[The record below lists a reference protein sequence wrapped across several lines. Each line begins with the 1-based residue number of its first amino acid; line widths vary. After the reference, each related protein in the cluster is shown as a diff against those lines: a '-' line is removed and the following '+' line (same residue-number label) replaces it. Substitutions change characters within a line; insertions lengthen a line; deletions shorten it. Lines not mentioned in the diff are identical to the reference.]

1 MELNLYFFN
10 SHYLSEMND
19 SENHFINRSSDNFQD
34 YKDCTDAEG
43 LTSLP
48 TSDFRRPMTLE
59 MRNVTNGG
67 AINQLYHQS
76 SPSNGLST
84 ITLPLETP
92 LRSHNVSSAPNPN
105 NSYNGDLASLNSSD
119 TYASCQT
126 HPFLSQG
133 DLTADMVDASSALDD
148 LDMNNL
154 YINPLEKDSDDLR
167 TQVKKS
173 ASGDMAL
180 CNLGGASLDEG
191 ESFETR
197 DRGSRVSLNE
207 TPVPKHRKTRFQ
219 QSSITKPKA
228 RFEMSKSS
236 QESLNEGKKNRRSSF
251 MPAKSLAS
259 ATKLINQH
267 LFGIQ
272 SISAKGRRVHFCLLR
287 CRVQFLIRN
296 EK

>member
-1 MELNLYFFN
+1 
-10 SHYLSEMND
+10 
-19 SENHFINRSSDNFQD
+19 
-34 YKDCTDAEG
+34 
-43 LTSLP
+43 
-48 TSDFRRPMTLE
+48 
-59 MRNVTNGG
+59 MRNITNGG

-92 LRSHNVSSAPNPN
+92 LRSNPG
-105 NSYNGDLASLNSSD
+105 NSYNGDLASVNSSD

-133 DLTADMVDASSALDD
+133 DLTADMVDASSVLDD

-173 ASGDMAL
+173 ASGDTAL
-180 CNLGGASLDEG
+180 CNIGCNSLDDSFQTYQ
-191 ESFETR
+191 SFEAR

-219 QSSITKPKA
+219 HTKPKA
-228 RFEMSKSS
+228 RFEVTKTS

-272 SISAKGRRVHFCLLR
+272 SISAKGEETTLL
-287 CRVQFLIRN
+287 N
-296 EK
+296 

>member
-1 MELNLYFFN
+1 MPH
-10 SHYLSEMND
+10 SVK
-19 SENHFINRSSDNFQD
+19 IIQFQD
-34 YKDCTDAEG
+34 FKDFTDAEG

-59 MRNVTNGG
+59 MRNITNGG

-92 LRSHNVSSAPNPN
+92 LRSQNASSLQNPG

-133 DLTADMVDASSALDD
+133 DLTADMCDAVSTLDD

-154 YINPLEKDSDDLR
+154 YINPLEKDADDLR
-167 TQVKKS
+167 AQVKKS
-173 ASGDMAL
+173 ASGDTAL
-180 CNLGGASLDEG
+180 CNIGGTSLDESFQNFQTF
-191 ESFETR
+191 ESR
-197 DRGSRVSLNE
+197 DRGSQVSLNE

-219 QSSITKPKA
+219 QSITKPKA
-228 RFEMSKSS
+228 RFEVTKTS

-272 SISAKGRRVHFCLLR
+272 SISAKGESLFTKLNC
-287 CRVQFLIRN
+287 
-296 EK
+296 

>member
-1 MELNLYFFN
+1 
-10 SHYLSEMND
+10 
-19 SENHFINRSSDNFQD
+19 
-34 YKDCTDAEG
+34 
-43 LTSLP
+43 
-48 TSDFRRPMTLE
+48 
-59 MRNVTNGG
+59 MRNITNSA

-92 LRSHNVSSAPNPN
+92 IRSNSQNPGS
-105 NSYNGDLASLNSSD
+105 SYNGDLASLNSSD

-133 DLTADMVDASSALDD
+133 DLTADMADANSALDD
-148 LDMNNL
+148 IDMNNL
-154 YINPLEKDSDDLR
+154 YINPLEKDELR
-167 TQVKKS
+167 SQVKKS
-173 ASGDMAL
+173 ASGDTAL
-180 CNLGGASLDEG
+180 CNIGGNSLDESFQNFQ
-191 ESFETR
+191 SFETR

-219 QSSITKPKA
+219 QSVTKPKA
-228 RFEMSKSS
+228 RFEVTKTS
-236 QESLNEGKKNRRSSF
+236 QESLNESKKNRRSSF

-272 SISAKGRRVHFCLLR
+272 SISSKG
-287 CRVQFLIRN
+287 
-296 EK
+296 K

>member
-1 MELNLYFFN
+1 
-10 SHYLSEMND
+10 
-19 SENHFINRSSDNFQD
+19 
-34 YKDCTDAEG
+34 
-43 LTSLP
+43 
-48 TSDFRRPMTLE
+48 MTLE
-59 MRNVTNGG
+59 MRNITNCG

-92 LRSHNVSSAPNPN
+92 LRSQNASTAQNPN

-133 DLTADMVDASSALDD
+133 DLTADMADATSVLDD

-154 YINPLEKDSDDLR
+154 YINPLEKDSNDLR

-173 ASGDMAL
+173 ASGDTAL
-180 CNLGGASLDEG
+180 CNIGGASLDESFQNLQ
-191 ESFETR
+191 SFESR

-219 QSSITKPKA
+219 QSSVTKPKA
-228 RFEMSKSS
+228 RFEMTKAS

-251 MPAKSLAS
+251 MPAKSLAC

-272 SISAKGRRVHFCLLR
+272 SISAKGM
-287 CRVQFLIRN
+287 
-296 EK
+296 

>member
-1 MELNLYFFN
+1 
-10 SHYLSEMND
+10 
-19 SENHFINRSSDNFQD
+19 
-34 YKDCTDAEG
+34 
-43 LTSLP
+43 
-48 TSDFRRPMTLE
+48 
-59 MRNVTNGG
+59 MRNITNGG

-76 SPSNGLST
+76 SPSNGLGLST

-92 LRSHNVSSAPNPN
+92 LRSQNASQNYG

-133 DLTADMVDASSALDD
+133 DLTADMVDASSVLDD

-154 YINPLEKDSDDLR
+154 YINPLEKDSDDIR

-173 ASGDMAL
+173 ASGDTAL
-180 CNLGGASLDEG
+180 CNIGGASLDESFQHFQ
-191 ESFETR
+191 SFEAR
-197 DRGSRVSLNE
+197 DRGSRGSLNE

-219 QSSITKPKA
+219 QSVTKPKA
-228 RFEMSKSS
+228 RFEVTKTS

-272 SISAKGRRVHFCLLR
+272 SISAKGTSDGLATYFV
-287 CRVQFLIRN
+287 
-296 EK
+296 

>member
-1 MELNLYFFN
+1 MFQSFRPSAKTKIL
-10 SHYLSEMND
+10 
-19 SENHFINRSSDNFQD
+19 NFQD
-34 YKDCTDAEG
+34 FRDFTDAEG

-59 MRNVTNGG
+59 MRNITNGG

-92 LRSHNVSSAPNPN
+92 LRSQNASSSQNPG

-133 DLTADMVDASSALDD
+133 DLTADMVDASSVLDD
-148 LDMNNL
+148 LDVNNL
-154 YINPLEKDSDDLR
+154 YINPLEKDSSDLR

-173 ASGDMAL
+173 ASGDTAL
-180 CNLGGASLDEG
+180 CNIGGTSLDESFQNYQAF
-191 ESFETR
+191 ESR

-207 TPVPKHRKTRFQ
+207 SPVPKHRKTRFQ
-219 QSSITKPKA
+219 QSVTKPKA
-228 RFEMSKSS
+228 RFEVTKTS

-272 SISAKGRRVHFCLLR
+272 SISAKGKWIGLR
-287 CRVQFLIRN
+287 LCI
-296 EK
+296 